1 LKIKKTT
8 FYALKVIYRIHL
20 EDKAVVT
27 SNEIAE
33 KEHLPYGVAL
43 KVMQMLKDSGIL
55 RVYQGRG
62 TVSGGFSL
70 NRQIDDITLLD
81 VVDTMENV
89 DICEN
94 LEEEE
99 ALMHKCRQINEHLR
113 EEFSKYTIQDLFI

>member
-1 LKIKKTT
+1 MKIKKTT

-113 EEFSKYTIQDLFI
+113 EEFSKHTIQDLFI